1 MIYFKTNYYL
11 KPKYLSW
18 FIGIVAFAYI
28 FISLYFPYSQKQQVE
43 IVLAIF
49 YAILFLV
56 VCFYFFFETLDKK
69 AIENEIIKLEYE
81 KSNTLECNSFFEKE
95 DLLKKYKKAHETLA
109 DSATFVHLIKSK
121 DQITKDSNLGNYFK
135 ICIILLLAYHS
146 VDYIKPFGPNI
157 FIGVVFMCIIFCI
170 RILIWEVIERDKFT
184 SPIAIGHALVIYML
198 FIFGKNT
205 YISSY
210 GDEILG
216 SYFEKFEYRTQY
228 YVNVFPDGEESKNY
242 RLPAEIHVYSEEE
255 EGEPTEDA
263 YGIEHSNAY
272 TIKYIVLDKVFWS
285 NEGYLEFNDCQ
296 LEVGK
301 KVQCNDQDGES
312 WTIELTNEKV
322 K

>member
-1 MIYFKTNYYL
+1 
-11 KPKYLSW
+11 
-18 FIGIVAFAYI
+18 
-28 FISLYFPYSQKQQVE
+28 
-43 IVLAIF
+43 
-49 YAILFLV
+49 V

-81 KSNTLECNSFFEKE
+81 KSKTLEYANNFEK
-95 DLLKKYKKAHETLA
+95 DNLLKKYKNIHETISDNKA
-109 DSATFVHLIKSK
+109 FVHVIKSK
-121 DQITKDSNLGNYFK
+121 DQITKDSNFGNYFK

-146 VDYIKPFGPNI
+146 VGYLKPIGPNI
-157 FIGVVFMCIIFCI
+157 FIGVVLMCIIFCI
-170 RILIWEVIERDKFT
+170 RILIWEVIGRDNFT
-184 SPIAIGHALVIYML
+184 SSIAIGHALIIYML
-198 FIFGKNT
+198 FICGKNT

-228 YVNVFPDGEESKNY
+228 YVNVFPDGEGSKNY

-255 EGEPTEDA
+255 EGELTEDA
-263 YGIEHSNAY
+263 NGIEQRNTY
-272 TIKYIVLDKVFWS
+272 TIKYIILEKVLWP
-285 NEGYLEFNDCQ
+285 NEGYLEFNDYQ

-301 KVQCNDQDGES
+301 KVQCNDQEGES